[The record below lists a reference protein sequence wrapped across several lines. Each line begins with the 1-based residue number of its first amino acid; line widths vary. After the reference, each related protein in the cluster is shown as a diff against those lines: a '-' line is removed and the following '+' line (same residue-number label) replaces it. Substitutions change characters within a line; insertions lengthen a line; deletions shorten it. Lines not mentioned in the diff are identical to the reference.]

1 MTSMYA
7 TPGDILSPDDHI
19 DKIKLGSSL
28 GRFKGSELRVVN
40 LHRTAKKTTATVA
53 VFLVGYRTS
62 NQFDIDI
69 QDLKTVS
76 EVKFKA
82 FHTARNLRVV

>member
-7 TPGDILSPDDHI
+7 MPDDILRPDDKI

-28 GRFKGSELRVVN
+28 GRFKGAELRVVN
-40 LHRTAKKTTATVA
+40 LNKAAKDTVATVA
-53 VFLVGYRTS
+53 VFLAGYRTS
-62 NQFDIDI
+62 NEFKINFKG
-69 QDLKTVS
+69 LNTVS

>member
-1 MTSMYA
+1 MLSMYESN
-7 TPGDILSPDDHI
+7 DILRPDDPA

-28 GRFKGSELRVVN
+28 GAFRGSELRVVN
-40 LHRTAKKTTATVA
+40 LKHANKKTTATVA
-53 VFLVGYRTS
+53 VFLVGYRTRD
-62 NQFDIDI
+62 QFDIDI

-82 FHTARNLRVV
+82 FNTANNLRVL

>member
-7 TPGDILSPDDHI
+7 TPDDILHPDDKI

-28 GRFKGSELRVVN
+28 GRFKGAELRVVN

-53 VFLVGYRTS
+53 VFLAGYRTS
-62 NQFDIDI
+62 NNFDIDI

-82 FHTARNLRVV
+82 FHTARNLRMV